1 MSLSRLSNLFRVAPT
16 KADTEKEKTQM
27 AETTITIAGNLTA
40 DVTLDKTERGISF
53 ATFTLAVT
61 PRMRNASGQWSD
73 AATSFH
79 RCVVWRDQATRVA
92 DSVHKGDR
100 VLVVG
105 TLRSRSYSSG
115 GDVRYITEINVDEV
129 GPSLRWATAKPVKD
143 RPAPSPAETEEEETP
158 SAETPA
164 RRRRMKVAA
173 S

>member
-1 MSLSRLSNLFRVAPT
+1 
-16 KADTEKEKTQM
+16 M

-40 DVTLDKTERGISF
+40 DVALETTERGIPF

-61 PRMRNASGQWSD
+61 PRMRNASGQWLD

-79 RCVVWRDQATRVA
+79 RCVVWRGQAQRGA

-115 GDVRYITEINVDEV
+115 SDVRYITEINVDEV
-129 GPSLRWATAKPVKD
+129 GPSLRWATATPVKAKPAD
-143 RPAPSPAETEEEETP
+143 EVEDDSTSEEAPAP
-158 SAETPA
+158 
-164 RRRRMKVAA
+164 RRRTKVAA

>member
-1 MSLSRLSNLFRVAPT
+1 
-16 KADTEKEKTQM
+16 M
-27 AETTITIAGNLTA
+27 AETTITMAGNPTA
-40 DVTLDKTERGISF
+40 DVTLDKTERGIPF

-73 AATSFH
+73 AATSFL
-79 RCVVWRDQATRVA
+79 RCVVWRDQAARVA
-92 DSVHKGDR
+92 ESVHKGDR

-143 RPAPSPAETEEEETP
+143 RPAPSPAETEEEEETP
-158 SAETPA
+158 PAETPA
-164 RRRRMKVAA
+164 RKRRMRVAA

>member
-1 MSLSRLSNLFRVAPT
+1 
-16 KADTEKEKTQM
+16 M

-40 DVTLDKTERGISF
+40 DVTLDKTERGIPF

-61 PRMRNASGQWSD
+61 PRLRNDSGQWSD

-79 RCVVWRDQATRVA
+79 RCIVWRDQAARVA

-100 VLVVG
+100 VPVVG
-105 TLRSRSYSSG
+105 TLRSRSYRSG

-129 GPSLRWATAKPVKD
+129 GPSLRWATAKPVKAKPAGEAGED
-143 RPAPSPAETEEEETP
+143 DLASEEAPAP
-158 SAETPA
+158 
-164 RRRRMKVAA
+164 RRRTKVAA

>member
-1 MSLSRLSNLFRVAPT
+1 
-16 KADTEKEKTQM
+16 M
-27 AETTITIAGNLTA
+27 AETSITIAGNLTA

-79 RCVVWRDQATRVA
+79 RCVVWRNQAQRVA

-115 GDVRYITEINVDEV
+115 GDARYITEINVDEV
-129 GPSLRWATAKPVKD
+129 GPSLRCATAKPVKAKPAAELVED
-143 RPAPSPAETEEEETP
+143 DSASEEHPASEEAPAP
-158 SAETPA
+158 
-164 RRRRMKVAA
+164 RRRTKVAA